1 MNSPAFLADIQS
13 RETARRHDHR
23 QRALPQSPTPISF
36 ADNDYLALS
45 RHPAVIQAGQQALDK
60 YGTSARA
67 ARLLAGPCPEHQK
80 LESALASW
88 KGTERALLFASGY
101 LTPLGAIPALVGS
114 GDTILMER
122 NAHAC
127 LFDGAKLSD
136 ARLRLFSR
144 HDLTTLKKSLDAAL
158 ALNPKGKILVVVE
171 SLHSMD
177 GDLAPLAQIIR
188 LKTEAG
194 AWLLLDEAHAG
205 GIFGEQ
211 GAGLA
216 SELGVTPFVDLQMGT
231 LGKSLGSSGG
241 FIASR
246 DTIIDHLLN
255 EARTFL
261 FGTALSPSAA
271 VSAEA
276 ALSIVRSAEG
286 DQLRQ
291 KLKQNIGH
299 FVSAYPSPQFGP
311 IHPIHCGSNFAA
323 AAASQH
329 LQQIGLNVPAIRT
342 PTVPTGTAR
351 LRLSLSAR
359 HTQDE
364 VAKVIHALKNLPLS

>member
-1 MNSPAFLADIQS
+1 M
-13 RETARRHDHR
+13 
-23 QRALPQSPTPISF
+23 
-36 ADNDYLALS
+36 
-45 RHPAVIQAGQQALDK
+45 
-60 YGTSARA
+60 
-67 ARLLAGPCPEHQK
+67 
-80 LESALASW
+80 
-88 KGTERALLFASGY
+88 
-101 LTPLGAIPALVGS
+101 
-114 GDTILMER
+114 
-122 NAHAC
+122 
-127 LFDGAKLSD
+127 
-136 ARLRLFSR
+136 
-144 HDLTTLKKSLDAAL
+144 
-158 ALNPKGKILVVVE
+158 VVE

-216 SELGVTPFVDLQMGT
+216 SELGLTSFVDLQMGT

-271 VSAEA
+271 ASAEA

-291 KLKQNIGH
+291 KLKQNISQ
-299 FVSAYPSPQFGP
+299 FISSYPSPLSGP
-311 IHPIHCGSNFAA
+311 IQPIHCGSNSAA

-329 LQQIGLNVPAIRT
+329 LQQLGLNVPAIRT

>member
-1 MNSPAFLADIQS
+1 MNSPAFLSDIQS
-13 RETARRHDHR
+13 RKTVRHHDHR
-23 QRALPQSPTPISF
+23 HRALPTSSNPISF
-36 ADNDYLALS
+36 ADNDYLSLS
-45 RHPAVIQAGQQALDK
+45 RHPAVIHAARQALAE
-60 YGTSARA
+60 YGAGARA

-101 LTPLGAIPALVGS
+101 LTPLGVIPALVGS

-144 HDLTTLKKSLDAAL
+144 HDLTTLKKSLDATL
-158 ALNPKGKILVVVE
+158 ALKPKGKILVVVE

-177 GDLAPLAQIIR
+177 SDIAPLPEIIR
-188 LKTEAG
+188 LKSEAG

-216 SELGVTPFVDLQMGT
+216 SELGLTSSVDLQMGT

-261 FGTALSPSAA
+261 FGTALPPSAA
-271 VSAEA
+271 ASAQA

-291 KLKQNIGH
+291 KLKQNIRQ
-299 FVSAYPSPQFGP
+299 FVSSYPSPQSGP
-311 IHPIHCGSNFAA
+311 IHPIHCGSNSSAA
-323 AAASQH
+323 SASQH
-329 LQQIGLNVPAIRT
+329 LQELGLNVPAIRT
-342 PTVPTGTAR
+342 PTVPAGTAR

-364 VAKVIHALKNLPLS
+364 LAKVIHALKNLPLS